1 VLVAAMFSLFCR
13 NFDLNE
19 DDDMEDDEYDPL
31 VVEEAAD
38 QWPPASGIV
47 LVFYLTVLFQ
57 IFHNLNYLFQIP
69 SFLI

>member
-1 VLVAAMFSLFCR
+1 MFSLFCR

-38 QWPPASGIV
+38 QWPPASG
-47 LVFYLTVLFQ
+47 T
-57 IFHNLNYLFQIP
+57 HN
-69 SFLI
+69 SFSSNGFI